1 MRKYL
6 LSMFFL
12 FSILGLSAQELNV
25 EAKVGNPS
33 RIIND
38 GFVEL
43 DVSGGTPPY
52 QYKWSNQSTSLE
64 SSKTSGLTEGIP
76 YTVTVTDS
84 EGNTVDKTFEVKAE
98 AITEVFNG
106 TFVPIVASMESILF
120 WDPFTAIGVYDPVV
134 YADVKNVGVPDWNA
148 DMKEKFT
155 LKEWLVEDGEHVN
168 EGDPIAIISTESGE
182 EIQATAD
189 ATGNVNYITD
199 AGEVIWNFENTEHLI
214 ESGAH
219 YFAKIEYDEPVVLT
233 HPNGDPQK
241 HNIPFIVVW
250 LIFGAAFFT
259 IKMGFI
265 NFRGFSHSLDL
276 AKGKYDNPN
285 APGTITH
292 FQALATAVSATV
304 GLGNIAGVAVAVS
317 LGGAG
322 ATFWMIIAG
331 LIGMSSKF
339 VECTL
344 GVKYRFINSE
354 GRVFGGPMNYLR
366 YGLEKRNMRGLG
378 KFLAAFFA
386 VLGIGASFGG
396 GNMFQAN
403 QSFEILSGQFPGLV
417 GNGFWFGLVVAI
429 LVGVVIIGGISSI
442 AKVTGK
448 IVPFMAAVYVLGA
461 LTVIGINIENIG
473 PAFNAIWDG
482 AFNPTALKGG
492 VIGVLIVG
500 FQRAAFSNEAGV
512 GSAAIAHS
520 AAKTNHPPS
529 EGFVALLEPF
539 IDTVVVCTL
548 TALVLIF
555 TGMHEVQGVGGA
567 QLTSDAFA
575 SVISWFPYVLAAA
588 VFLFAFSTMISWSY
602 YGMRAWT
609 YLFGKSRKIELIY
622 KILFLVFVV
631 VGASV
636 SLGAVLVFSDM
647 MILAMSFP
655 NIIGLYIMSSEV
667 RRDLKEYLAKL
678 KEGTLYKAQREA
690 KSAA

>member
-12 FSILGLSAQELNV
+12 FSIFTINAQELDV
-25 EAKVGNPS
+25 QAKVGNPS
-33 RIIND
+33 RIINN
-38 GFVEL
+38 GFVDLE
-43 DVSGGTPPY
+43 VTGGEPPY
-52 QYKWSNQSTSLE
+52 IYQWSNPETSLE
-64 SSKTSGLTEGIP
+64 SSRAENLTEGVP
-76 YTVTVTDS
+76 YKVIVTDS
-84 EGNTVDKTFEVKAE
+84 QGNSVTKSFQIEAE
-98 AITEVFNG
+98 AITEHFNG
-106 TFVPIVASMESILF
+106 TFVPIVEAMTSVLF
-120 WDPFTAIGVYDPVV
+120 WDPFSAIGIYDPKV
-134 YADVKNVGVPDWNA
+134 YAEQRNVPTPDWSA
-148 DMKEKFT
+148 DAQDVYT
-155 LKEWLVEDGEHVN
+155 LKEWRVEQGAHVE
-168 EGDPIAIISTESGE
+168 EGDLIAIVSSQNNGDLNVY
-182 EIQATAD
+182 AN
-189 ATGNVNYITD
+189 ATGTLDYL
-199 AGEVIWNFENTEHLI
+199 AEEGETIWDYQSSSDLI
-214 ESGAH
+214 EINAH
-219 YFAKIEYDEPVVLT
+219 MLAQIQFDEPEILT
-233 HPNGDPQK
+233 NPNGTPVTHD
-241 HNIPFIVVW
+241 IPFIVVW

-259 IKMGFI
+259 VKMGFI
-265 NFRGFSHSLDL
+265 NFKGFKHSIDL
-276 AKGKYDNPN
+276 ARGKYDEPN
-285 APGTITH
+285 APGSITH

-304 GLGNIAGVAVAVS
+304 GLGNIAGVAVAIS

-322 ATFWMIIAG
+322 ATFWMVIAG
-331 LIGMSSKF
+331 LLGMASKF

-354 GRVFGGPMNYLR
+354 GRIFGGPMNYLR

-403 QSFEILSGQFPGLV
+403 QSFEILSGQFAFLV
-417 GNGFWFGLVVAI
+417 GNGFWFGIAIAI
-429 LVGVVIIGGISSI
+429 LVGVVIIGGIQSI

-448 IVPFMAAVYVLGA
+448 IVPIMAVVYVLGA
-461 LTVIGINIENIG
+461 LTVIFINIENIG
-473 PAFNAIWDG
+473 PAFAAIYNG
-482 AFNPTALKGG
+482 AFNATALKGG

-539 IDTVVVCTL
+539 IDTVVICTL

-555 TGMHEVQGVGGA
+555 TGMHEVQGVGGV

-575 SVISWFPYVLAAA
+575 SVVSWFPYVLALA

-602 YGMRAWT
+602 YGMRSWT
-609 YLFGKSRKIELIY
+609 YLFGKSKKTELAY
-622 KILFLVFVV
+622 KILFLIFVV
-631 VGASV
+631 VGASI
-636 SLGAVLVFSDM
+636 SLGAVLDFSDM

-667 RRDLKEYLAKL
+667 RRDLKEYSRKL
-678 KEGTLYKAQREA
+678 KAGELFRK
-690 KSAA
+690 K

>member
-12 FSILGLSAQELNV
+12 FSIFTINAQELDV
-25 EAKVGNPS
+25 QAKVGNPS
-33 RIIND
+33 RIINN
-38 GFVEL
+38 GFVDLE
-43 DVSGGTPPY
+43 VTGGEPPY
-52 QYKWSNQSTSLE
+52 IYQWSNPETSLE
-64 SSKTSGLTEGIP
+64 SSRAENLTEGVP
-76 YTVTVTDS
+76 YKVVVTDS
-84 EGNTVDKTFEVKAE
+84 QGNSVTKSFQIEAE
-98 AITEVFNG
+98 AITEHFNG
-106 TFVPIVASMESILF
+106 TFVPIVEAMTSVLF
-120 WDPFTAIGVYDPVV
+120 WDPFSAIGIYDPKV
-134 YADVKNVGVPDWNA
+134 YAEQRNVPTPDWSA
-148 DMKEKFT
+148 DAQDVYT
-155 LKEWLVEDGEHVN
+155 LKEWRVEQGAHVE
-168 EGDPIAIISTESGE
+168 EGDLIAIVSSQNNGDLNVY
-182 EIQATAD
+182 AN
-189 ATGNVNYITD
+189 ATGTVDYL
-199 AGEVIWNFENTEHLI
+199 AEEGETIWDYQSSSDLI
-214 ESGAH
+214 ETNAH
-219 YFAKIEYDEPVVLT
+219 MLAQIQFDEPEILT
-233 HPNGDPQK
+233 NPNGTPVTHD
-241 HNIPFIVVW
+241 IPFIVVW

-259 IKMGFI
+259 VKMGFI
-265 NFRGFSHSLDL
+265 NFKGFKHSIDL
-276 AKGKYDNPN
+276 ARGKYDEPN
-285 APGTITH
+285 APGSITH

-304 GLGNIAGVAVAVS
+304 GLGNIAGVAVAIS

-322 ATFWMIIAG
+322 ATFWMVIAG
-331 LIGMSSKF
+331 LLGMASKF

-354 GRVFGGPMNYLR
+354 GRIFGGPMNYLR

-403 QSFEILSGQFPGLV
+403 QSFEILSGQFSFLV
-417 GNGFWFGLVVAI
+417 GNGFWFGIAIAI
-429 LVGVVIIGGISSI
+429 LVGVVIIGGIQSI

-448 IVPFMAAVYVLGA
+448 VVPIMAVVYVLGA
-461 LTVIGINIENIG
+461 LTVIFINIENIG
-473 PAFNAIWDG
+473 PAFAAIYNG
-482 AFNPTALKGG
+482 AFNATALKGG

-555 TGMHEVQGVGGA
+555 TGMHEVQGVGGV

-575 SVISWFPYVLAAA
+575 SVVSWFPYVLALA

-602 YGMRAWT
+602 YGMRSWT
-609 YLFGKSRKIELIY
+609 YLFGKSKKTELAY
-622 KILFLVFVV
+622 KILFLIFVV
-631 VGASV
+631 VGASI
-636 SLGAVLVFSDM
+636 SLGAVLDFSDM

-667 RRDLKEYLAKL
+667 RRDLNEYSRKL
-678 KEGTLYKAQREA
+678 KAGELFKKPSGAKA
-690 KSAA
+690 S